1 MEDPMDELFCKEI
14 ERQLS
19 RMSGDDGRRADM
31 PFLSMVQHV
40 RAFGEASG
48 KFPDGSSPDRHE
60 ALLGRWLQRQRDLAA
75 AGILSRTLHSF
86 ADTVLGR
93 QWAAQSY
100 R

>member
-1 MEDPMDELFCKEI
+1 MDELFCKEI

-19 RMSGDDGRRADM
+19 RMGDDAGRRADM

-40 RAFGEASG
+40 RGFVEASG
-48 KFPDGSSPDRHE
+48 KFPATTSPDRHE
-60 ALLGRWLQRQRDLAA
+60 VLLEHWLQRQRQIAA
-75 AGILSRTLHSF
+75 AGNLSRTLHSF

-93 QWAAQSY
+93 KWADQSF